1 MDFNPSKRSQEYL
14 LRLKEFMQ
22 VEVYPIEKSYL
33 KHHQQNNSH
42 PSWKEWIEYPGATEI
57 KSLSLIHI

>member
-42 PSWKEWIEYPGATEI
+42 PS
-57 KSLSLIHI
+57 